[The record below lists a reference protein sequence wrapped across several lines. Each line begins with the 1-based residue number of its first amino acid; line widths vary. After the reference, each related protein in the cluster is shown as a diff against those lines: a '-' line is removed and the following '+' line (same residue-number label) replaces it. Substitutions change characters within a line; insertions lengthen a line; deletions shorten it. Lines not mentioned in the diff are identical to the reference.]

1 MKIYYEATNQ
11 KDPLYLE
18 NSNNR
23 CRVLLVFYDQ
33 GNLYVYY
40 TDEVSRSVYINRIEK
55 TSILDEALSL
65 NHCKYIESD
74 EEWSYYNNFIQDNY
88 NFNGLH
94 KDENI
99 DAHKYG
105 GAVLV
110 DLEGNSLIHGKIGKL

>member
-40 TDEVSRSVYINRIEK
+40 TDELLRCVFINRVVK
-55 TSILDEALSL
+55 VSVLDEALSL
-65 NHCKYIESD
+65 DHCKYIESD
-74 EEWSYYNNFIQDNY
+74 EEWSYYNTFIENNY

-94 KDENI
+94 QDENI

-110 DLEGNSLIHGKIGKL
+110 DLDGNPLIQGQAGKL

>member
-40 TDEVSRSVYINRIEK
+40 TDELLRCIFLNRVIKVSV
-55 TSILDEALSL
+55 LDEALSL
-65 NHCKYIESD
+65 DHCKYIESD
-74 EEWSYYNNFIQDNY
+74 EEWSYYNTFIENNY

-94 KDENI
+94 QDENI

-110 DLEGNSLIHGKIGKL
+110 DLDGNPLIQGQAGKL